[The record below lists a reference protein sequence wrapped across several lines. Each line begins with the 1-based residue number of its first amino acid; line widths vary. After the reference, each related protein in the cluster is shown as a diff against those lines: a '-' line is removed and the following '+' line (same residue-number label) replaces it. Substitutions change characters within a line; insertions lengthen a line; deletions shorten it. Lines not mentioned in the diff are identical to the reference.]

1 MTFTINGTDF
11 SGYITKYG
19 YETAVIPVFAESV
32 QTLDGV
38 EHTAIIRY
46 KGQVHITIRPL
57 TGSEWSTLHTALSQG
72 ILTVVYY
79 CIQRNTNITAY
90 MRLDEMSAEKVLE
103 NASRT
108 LYGNTDITFVE
119 L

>member
-38 EHTAIIRY
+38 EHTAVIRY
-46 KGQVHITIRPL
+46 RGQLNITIRPL
-57 TGSEWSTLHTALSQG
+57 TGAEWYTLYNALSQG
-72 ILTVVYY
+72 ILTIVYS
-79 CIQRNTNITAY
+79 CIQRNADVMAN
-90 MRLDEMSAEKVLE
+90 MKLDEMSAEKVLQ

-108 LYGNTDITFVE
+108 LYGNTQLTFVE